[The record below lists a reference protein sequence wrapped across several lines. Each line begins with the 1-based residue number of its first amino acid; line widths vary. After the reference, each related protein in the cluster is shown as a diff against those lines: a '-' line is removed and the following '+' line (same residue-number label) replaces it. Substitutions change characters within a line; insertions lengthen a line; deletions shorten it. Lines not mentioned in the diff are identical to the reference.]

1 MGNSKSTT
9 DTEQT
14 DCKIWDGA
22 VCAVGIALKNRRHA
36 ESDPSPAIASV
47 NFDHVTFSREP
58 VIPIDTEIAIG
69 LLELFYLA
77 LHRACGSEAGEAN
90 SQQRSQYIFDGG
102 FGTDRGIQ
110 WGVFKVRRDISSR
123 ISGESADFVVLGKF
137 TYRPPLSLRPYA
149 HSKREGRTIRG

>member
-1 MGNSKSTT
+1 MGNSKSTI

-36 ESDPSPAIASV
+36 ESDLSPAIASV

-77 LHRACGSEAGEAN
+77 LHRAVDPRLERPIANKEAN
-90 SQQRSQYIFDGG
+90 ISLTVVS
-102 FGTDRGIQ
+102 
-110 WGVFKVRRDISSR
+110 VRI
-123 ISGESADFVVLGKF
+123 EVLF
-137 TYRPPLSLRPYA
+137 EA
-149 HSKREGRTIRG
+149 IR